1 MPIAIILRRIA
12 AGAFIALAAAA
23 ATITGSIVAGSLLP
37 ASAQAANPLDFRDA
51 LEPFGQWRQHPRF
64 GEVWSPARRT
74 REWRPYTVGSWVYTD
89 EWGWYWVSE
98 DEEEDFGWI
107 VYHYGRWAFDRG
119 FGWFWVP
126 GDEWGPAWVNWRYGN
141 EYLGWAALPPDELMD
156 EYDDEPAFWTFLPP
170 RYLAAP
176 RMRSYYAPSARR
188 SALLRST
195 ALVNRTLAVQG
206 RNGRL
211 AVNAGISPASIAA
224 ASRTAIPTFRVRP
237 RVLAGTQGVAGAVSI
252 RGADVRRQGAQ
263 RGPNRVTAPVVQRTT
278 TLIQPGSVAP
288 PSALGRGERG
298 RLGTHPP
305 RAAQG
310 SQPASSPP
318 SAPPSPPPSS
328 SPSSPPS
335 SAPGVAPQQQQQ
347 QLPPPPNRA
356 NERQDQRRGPP
367 APPAQAPQSAPQA
380 APPSAPAAPPSAR
393 PPSSSPPSSSPP
405 SSRPPERQERPEQR
419 QERPERREPRTGAPG
434 AAPTRPGEP
443 PPQVRPVRPPPP
455 QTPPPPPPPPAAK
468 PAPPPPPPPAAKPAP
483 KPGEKPEEKK

>member
-188 SALLRST
+188 QSCHGSGRAAHHHIDSA
-195 ALVNRTLAVQG
+195 
-206 RNGRL
+206 RL
-211 AVNAGISPASIAA
+211 
-224 ASRTAIPTFRVRP
+224 
-237 RVLAGTQGVAGAVSI
+237 
-252 RGADVRRQGAQ
+252 RGAAIG
-263 RGPNRVTAPVVQRTT
+263 
-278 TLIQPGSVAP
+278 
-288 PSALGRGERG
+288 
-298 RLGTHPP
+298 
-305 RAAQG
+305 
-310 SQPASSPP
+310 
-318 SAPPSPPPSS
+318 
-328 SPSSPPS
+328 
-335 SAPGVAPQQQQQ
+335 
-347 QLPPPPNRA
+347 
-356 NERQDQRRGPP
+356 
-367 APPAQAPQSAPQA
+367 
-380 APPSAPAAPPSAR
+380 AR
-393 PPSSSPPSSSPP
+393 P
-405 SSRPPERQERPEQR
+405 
-419 QERPERREPRTGAPG
+419 G
-434 AAPTRPGEP
+434 
-443 PPQVRPVRPPPP
+443 
-455 QTPPPPPPPPAAK
+455 
-468 PAPPPPPPPAAKPAP
+468 
-483 KPGEKPEEKK
+483 